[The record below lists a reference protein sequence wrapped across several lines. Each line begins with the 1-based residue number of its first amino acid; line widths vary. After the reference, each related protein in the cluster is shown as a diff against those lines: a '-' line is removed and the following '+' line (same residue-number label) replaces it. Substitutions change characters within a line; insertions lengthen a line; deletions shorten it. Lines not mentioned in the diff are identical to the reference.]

1 MISLMSRMLRKKR
14 KANRKNKLKLKLI
27 MLKTAYLEGRRSS
40 VLEFPT
46 GAPAVL
52 LITSQG
58 FFSWAY
64 QPLIYLHD
72 TFVFYFLLS

>member
-1 MISLMSRMLRKKR
+1 
-14 KANRKNKLKLKLI
+14 

-58 FFSWAY
+58 FFLGLPTPNLS
-64 QPLIYLHD
+64 PRH
-72 TFVFYFLLS
+72 FRFLLPPLLGVLN